1 MSRSFAVFA
10 SVALIS
16 STTLALG
23 PAAASAAGLSRV
35 GSRQELAAATLESA
49 ATKAGDVARSVAMSV
64 IGIAFAAAAVVL
76 AFRRDFRDAVAAFA
90 VGVVAV
96 LFATPAGVALL
107 RTTVTSLFG

>member
-10 SVALIS
+10 SVAVLS
-16 STTLALG
+16 SVALAG
-23 PAAASAAGLSRV
+23 DAVTASAADLSRI
-35 GSRQELAAATLESA
+35 GARQELAAATLESA

-76 AFRRDFRDAVAAFA
+76 AFRRDFRDAVGAFA
-90 VGVVAV
+90 VGIVAV

-107 RTTVTSLFG
+107 RTTVTTLFG